1 VLDAQEEHS
10 ASASPGRGRPRRRL
24 GRVDPRRTNALAGAA
39 VWLAALATLAILVFI
54 LAYVLWQGLPHVTW
68 EFLTGTP
75 MSMGRTGGIGPM
87 IVSTVALSFLSVL
100 IAMPVGVATAI
111 YLTEYTREGTLT
123 RIIRFGTEALAGVPS
138 IIFGLFG
145 FVFFVIYLGFGWSL
159 LSGALTLA
167 VMILPTIVRTSEEAI
182 LTVPRAYR
190 EVSYSLGASRWQM
203 VTTVVLPG
211 ALPGIATGVVLGLGR
226 TVGETAAVILTAGAA
241 LHMPT
246 SLFSPARSMAVHFY
260 ILAREGI
267 SDASAWGTGAVLLIT
282 ILFTNVVINRLL
294 MRAMKRRAAR

>member
-1 VLDAQEEHS
+1 VPENRRQADKLPS
-10 ASASPGRGRPRRRL
+10 RRL
-24 GRVDPRRTNALAGAA
+24 GRVDPRRTDALASGV

-54 LAYVLWQGLPHVTW
+54 IVYVLWQGLPRVTW

-75 MSMGRTGGIGPM
+75 TSMGRTGGIGPM

-100 IAMPVGVATAI
+100 IAFPVGVATAI
-111 YLTEYTREGTLT
+111 YLTEYTREGALT

-182 LTVPRAYR
+182 LTVPKAYR

-203 VTTVVLPG
+203 VTTVVLPA

-260 ILAREGI
+260 VLAREGI
-267 SDASAWGTGAVLLIT
+267 SDANAWATGAVLLVT

-294 MRAMKRRAAR
+294 MRAMKRQAAR

>member
-1 VLDAQEEHS
+1 MLRQWRAHGSAQPYAQVLRAR
-10 ASASPGRGRPRRRL
+10 ARRALGPRRS
-24 GRVDPRRTNALAGAA
+24 GALAAGV
-39 VWLAALATLAILVFI
+39 VWLSALATLAVLIFI
-54 LAYVLWQGLPHVTW
+54 IAYVLWQGLPQVSW
-68 EFLTGTP
+68 DFLTGTP
-75 MSMGRTGGIGPM
+75 TSMGRTGGIGPM

-123 RIIRFGTEALAGVPS
+123 RVIRFGTEALAGVPS

-145 FVFFVIYLGFGWSL
+145 FVFFVIYLGFGWSV

-167 VMILPTIVRTSEEAI
+167 IMILPTIVRTSEEAI

-190 EVSYSLGASRWQM
+190 EVSLSLGATRWQM
-203 VTTVVLPG
+203 VTTVVLPS
-211 ALPGIATGVVLGLGR
+211 ALPGIVTGVVLGLGR

-241 LHMPT
+241 LHLPT
-246 SLFSPARSMAVHFY
+246 SIFSPARSMAVHFY

-267 SDASAWGTGAVLLIT
+267 SDATAWGTGAVLLLS
-282 ILFTNVVINRLL
+282 ILFINVVINRSL
-294 MRAMKRRAAR
+294 MYLMHRRARR

>member
-1 VLDAQEEHS
+1 MPEPL
-10 ASASPGRGRPRRRL
+10 PGDVKRRPRRPGRL
-24 GRVDPRRTNALAGAA
+24 DPRHTDALAGGL

-54 LAYVLWQGLPHVTW
+54 IVYVLWQGLPNVTW
-68 EFLTGTP
+68 EFLTGSPT
-75 MSMGRTGGIGPM
+75 SMGRTGGIWPM

-111 YLTEYTREGTLT
+111 YLTEYTREGALT

-167 VMILPTIVRTSEEAI
+167 LMILPTIVRTSEEAI
-182 LTVPRAYR
+182 LTVPNAYR

-203 VTTVVLPG
+203 VTTVVLPA

-241 LHMPT
+241 LHVPT

-260 ILAREGI
+260 VLAREGI
-267 SDASAWGTGAVLLIT
+267 SDANAWGTGAVLLIT
-282 ILFTNVVINRLL
+282 ILFTNVIINRLL
-294 MRAMKRRAAR
+294 LRVMKRRAAR